1 MDGMNTFTDLLMGW
15 HRSSN
20 RREMPWKGE
29 RDPYRIWLSEIIL
42 QQTRVEQGRSYYER
56 FVQAYPTVRDL
67 AAAADEE
74 VFKHW
79 EGLGYYSRCRNLL
92 ATARYVTEALGGIFP
107 STHEDILS
115 LKGVGPYTA
124 AAIASFAYGLPH
136 AVLDG
141 NVIRVL
147 ARCFAIRE
155 SVTEPAVRRRLMS
168 LADALLDRTDPAAY
182 NQAIMDFGA
191 TVCRPVSPRCGEC
204 PLSGICGARAASLQD
219 MIPVKEAPKD
229 RRLRWF
235 HYIHAVHQGHTLIRE
250 RSGRDIWRNLHELI
264 LLEGEGHLT
273 PEALATHPVLAA
285 LRPVGSPIVSEEFR
299 QLLTHQEIRG
309 RFIRVQLNG
318 RTPAP
323 KGYRWVGPEE
333 FGRTA
338 FPKFIL
344 SYFEKSGNF
353 T

>member
-1 MDGMNTFTDLLMGW
+1 MDGKSAFTGLLMDW
-15 HRSSN
+15 HRTSN

-29 RDPYRIWLSEIIL
+29 RDPYRIWLSEVIL

-56 FVQAYPTVRDL
+56 FVEAFATVRDL
-67 AAAADEE
+67 AEAPDEL

-92 ATARYVTEALGGIFP
+92 ATARHISGALGGVFP
-107 STHEDILS
+107 STHEGILS

-136 AVLDG
+136 AVVDG

-147 ARCFAIRE
+147 ARCFGIRDP
-155 SVTEPAVRRRLMS
+155 VGEPTVRKRLS
-168 LADALLDRTDPAAY
+168 QLADRLLDRTHPAAY

-191 TVCRPVSPRCGEC
+191 TVCRPISPKCGEC
-204 PLSGICGARAASLQD
+204 PLLEICEARSAGLQGE
-219 MIPVKEAPKD
+219 IPVKAVRPE
-229 RRLRWF
+229 RRIRWF
-235 HYIHAVHQGHTLIRE
+235 HYIHAVHQGHTLVRE
-250 RSGRDIWRNLHELI
+250 RHARDIWRNLHELI
-264 LLEGEGHLT
+264 LLEGDGPMT
-273 PEALATHPVLAA
+273 PEALVAHPAIGGLMPMGA
-285 LRPVGSPIVSEEFR
+285 PMVSEEFR

-309 RFIRVQLNG
+309 RFIRIELDQ
-318 RTPAP
+318 RRSAPA
-323 KGYRWVGPEE
+323 GYHWAGPEE
-333 FGRTA
+333 LARTA

-344 SYFEKSGNF
+344 TYFAKIGNF

>member
-1 MDGMNTFTDLLMGW
+1 MDGMVAFTRLLMGW

-42 QQTRVEQGRSYYER
+42 QQTRVEQGRPYYER

-67 AAAADEE
+67 ASASDEE

-92 ATARYVTEALGGIFP
+92 STARHVAQALGGSFP
-107 STHEDILS
+107 STHEGILS

-136 AVLDG
+136 AVVDG

-155 SVTEPAVRRRLMS
+155 PVTAPAVRRRMGL
-168 LADALLDRTDPAAY
+168 LADSLLDRTDPAAY

-191 TVCRPVSPRCGEC
+191 TVCRPMSPKCGEC
-204 PLSGICGARAASLQD
+204 PLSGVCQARGAGLQD
-219 MIPVKEAPKD
+219 EIPVKEARKV
-229 RRLRWF
+229 RRVRWF
-235 HYIHAVHQGHTLIRE
+235 HYIHVVHQGHTLVRE
-250 RSGRDIWRNLHELI
+250 RHARDIWRNLHELV
-264 LLEGEGHLT
+264 LLEGDGPLS
-273 PEALATHPVLAA
+273 PEALAAHPA
-285 LRPVGSPIVSEEFR
+285 LEGLMPADTPVVSEEIR

-309 RFIRVQLNG
+309 RFIRVDLCE

-323 KGYRWVGPEE
+323 EGYRWAGPEE
-333 FGRTA
+333 LARTA

-344 SYFEKSGNF
+344 TYFAKSGNF

>member
-1 MDGMNTFTDLLMGW
+1 MDGKTAFTGLLMGW

-67 AAAADEE
+67 AAAPDEE

-92 ATARYVTEALGGIFP
+92 ATARHISESMGGVFP
-107 STHEDILS
+107 STYDGILS

-141 NVIRVL
+141 NVIRLL

-155 SVTEPAVRRRLMS
+155 PVTDPAVRRKLVM

-191 TVCRPVSPRCGEC
+191 TVCRPMSPKCGEC
-204 PLSGICGARAASLQD
+204 PLSEICQARIAGLQD
-219 MIPVKEAPKD
+219 EIPVKEARPE
-229 RRLRWF
+229 RRVRWF
-235 HYIHAVHQGHTLIRE
+235 HYIHAVHEGHTLVRE
-250 RSGRDIWRNLHELI
+250 RRARDIWRNLHELV
-264 LLEGEGHLT
+264 LLEGNGPMS
-273 PEALATHPVLAA
+273 PEALAAHPAIAGLEAA
-285 LRPVGSPIVSEEFR
+285 VSPTVSEEFR

-309 RFIRVQLNG
+309 RFIRVALNK
-318 RTPAP
+318 RTAAP
-323 KGYRWVGPEE
+323 EGYRWAGPEE
-333 FGRTA
+333 LGRTA

-344 SYFEKSGNF
+344 TYFEKIGNF